1 MALGAGMVLA
11 ALSGSK
17 GPGLLVWVPPTW
29 YGFAWVGHYF
39 YQADIPAVFT
49 YGNGAI
55 MYIHIHTYIHIPCPG
70 ALSFCCSPLP
80 L

>member
-1 MALGAGMVLA
+1 MSYDGQLLFLSSPRVL
-11 ALSGSK
+11 
-17 GPGLLVWVPPTW
+17 TW
-29 YGFAWVGHYF
+29 IWAVGRVHSWVGHYF